1 MSLAIIVIC
10 IFLSGF
16 FSATE
21 TAYSS
26 LNRIRI
32 KNMAEKGNK
41 RAQLVLKQVDDYN
54 SILSTILIGNN
65 IVNILCASVAT
76 ILFVE
81 LLGEEAG
88 ASVSTIVTTVVVLIF
103 GEISPKT
110 LAKEMPEKFA
120 MFSAPIIRVLKFI
133 FTPANFIFGLWKK
146 FLSLIFKSDNDRS
159 ITEEELL
166 TIVEEAE
173 QEGGLDEEE
182 SNLIRSAIEF
192 AEVEAIDILT
202 PRIDITG
209 VPSDATKEEIAQ
221 VFAESGYSRVP
232 MYEENLDHIIGII
245 YQKDFHN
252 YVYNTEKSVESII
265 RPVHYITKTKNID
278 ELLKELQ
285 KEKSHFAVVVDEYGG
300 TAGIVTLEDI
310 IEELVGEIWDEHDEV
325 TQDIVQNSESEYL
338 ILGSAN
344 IEEILDMLDVNIE
357 EELDVLTVSGWVMD
371 QLQKIPEEGDS
382 FTYDNLTVKV
392 LKMDE
397 RRVDEVL
404 ITVKKESKEK

>member
-10 IFLSGF
+10 IIMSGY

-21 TAYSS
+21 TAFSA
-26 LNRIRI
+26 LNRIRV

-41 RAQLVLKQVDDYN
+41 RAQLVLNLLEDYN

-65 IVNILCASVAT
+65 IVNILSASLAT
-76 ILFVE
+76 ILFVN
-81 LLGEEAG
+81 LLGEDVG
-88 ASVSTIVTTVVVLIF
+88 ASISTIVTTIIVLIF

-110 LAKEMPEKFA
+110 IAKEMPEKFA
-120 MFSAPIIRVLKFI
+120 MFSAPILRVLKTVL
-133 FTPANFIFGLWKK
+133 TPVNFLFGLWKK
-146 FLSLIFKSDNDRS
+146 LLSLIFKSDEDRS

-173 QEGGLDEEE
+173 QEGGIDEEE

-192 AEVEAIDILT
+192 SEVEAVDILT

-209 VPSDATKEEIAQ
+209 VPSDATKEEIAE
-221 VFAESGYSRVP
+221 VFAESGYSRIP
-232 MYEENLDHIIGII
+232 IYEENLDHITGII

-252 YVYNTEKSVESII
+252 YVYNTERSVESII
-265 RPVHYITKTKNID
+265 RPVHFITKNKNID

-344 IEEILDMLDVNIE
+344 IEEVLDMLDVDMD

-382 FTYDNLTVKV
+382 FTYENLTVKV

-404 ITVKKESKEK
+404 ITVKEEAKED

>member
-1 MSLAIIVIC
+1 MSLVIIVIC
-10 IFLSGF
+10 IILSGF

-41 RAQLVLKQVDDYN
+41 RAQLVLNQVEDYN

-88 ASVSTIVTTVVVLIF
+88 ASVSTIVTTIVVLIF

-120 MFSAPIIRVLKFI
+120 MFSAPIVRVLKFI
-133 FTPANFIFGLWKK
+133 FTPVNFLFGLWKK
-146 FLSLIFKSDNDRS
+146 LLSLIFKSDNDRS

-166 TIVEEAE
+166 TMVEEAE

-192 AEVEAIDILT
+192 AEVEAVDILT

-209 VPSDATKEEIAQ
+209 VPSDATKEEIAE
-221 VFAESGYSRVP
+221 VFAESGYSRIP

-252 YVYNTEKSVESII
+252 YVYNTDKSVESII
-265 RPVHYITKTKNID
+265 RPVHYITKNKNID

-325 TQDIVQNSESEYL
+325 TQDIVQNSETEYV
-338 ILGSAN
+338 ILGSAS
-344 IEEILDMLDVNIE
+344 IEEVLDMLDIKLE
-357 EELDVLTVSGWVMD
+357 EELT
-371 QLQKIPEEGDS
+371 QP
-382 FTYDNLTVKV
+382 
-392 LKMDE
+392 
-397 RRVDEVL
+397 L
-404 ITVKKESKEK
+404 IH